1 MQLSLDQITGLNIGL
16 FCYPEPESVEA
27 YNDAV
32 LAIGLGYITIL
43 HTSGRNCKIDTG
55 RYHYDEAGKCIVS
68 SITEPEENS
77 LLPDDLADANELKID
92 VFVQYEDH
100 LSADFHLGDAELIL
114 ANGEKLTVGI
124 DDGIDERDR
133 VIAIIA
139 HRLREIAPDLRTS
152 MNAEERSYQVDYHYE
167 GERAGDRT
175 AFITEK
181 SMDDFPESEDKF
193 VYFDL
198 PLNEAIEACIDQTL
212 VGDFYIDMVANLYSH
227 QLKEM
232 LSLSLSKQT
241 VLTL

>member
-27 YNDAV
+27 FNDAV

-43 HTSGRNCKIDTG
+43 HTSGRNCKMDTG
-55 RYHYDEAGKCIVS
+55 CYYYDEVGKCIVS
-68 SITEPEENS
+68 SITEPNENS
-77 LLPDDLADANELKID
+77 LLPDDLNDSNELKID

-100 LSADFHLGDAELIL
+100 LSADFHLGDAELL
-114 ANGEKLTVGI
+114 LSNGDKLKVGI

-133 VIAIIA
+133 VISIIA
-139 HRLREIAPDLRTS
+139 HTLRELSPDLRAS
-152 MNAEERSYQVDYHYE
+152 MNAEERSYLVDYHYE
-167 GERAGDRT
+167 GETSGKRK

-198 PLNEAIEACIDQTL
+198 PLNDAIEACIDQTL
-212 VGDFYIDMVANLYSH
+212 VGEFYIDSIALLYKD
-227 QLKEM
+227 QLKFM
-232 LSLSLSKQT
+232 LDLSLKKQT